1 MRLLL
6 TGDDQYSHWR
16 RSVFL
21 QPAIGVL
28 TTPHKGYKVQEWL
41 FRESPKAVFGD
52 EDRLLQLARQASVG
66 DKTGSF
72 SWQNNHLYETGA
84 SLDRRQRNYCIPA
97 VRLLL
102 TKTNVTKGPFTVF
115 TIHSLIFVPLPEKTC
130 AGSVSIYYYI

>member
-52 EDRLLQLARQASVG
+52 EDRLLQLARQALSFGKTTISTRQVPVLIVASVI
-66 DKTGSF
+66 TA
-72 SWQNNHLYETGA
+72 Y
-84 SLDRRQRNYCIPA
+84 QR
-97 VRLLL
+97 
-102 TKTNVTKGPFTVF
+102 
-115 TIHSLIFVPLPEKTC
+115 
-130 AGSVSIYYYI
+130 